1 LYTLIAFHWPDDLF
15 RIPPPGLQNEIM
27 YFVFWR
33 WLCAAFHLKSH
44 LLVFVFFR
52 FFFCGWYVFSV
63 CSAKRGAWLENNLH
77 NKVLRLPETN
87 KRNTATT
94 IITPPKTT

>member
-1 LYTLIAFHWPDDLF
+1 VCRISFKKPFVGFCLF
-15 RIPPPGLQNEIM
+15 PL
-27 YFVFWR
+27 
-33 WLCAAFHLKSH
+33 
-44 LLVFVFFR
+44 
-52 FFFCGWYVFSV
+52 FFCGWYVFSV